1 MVIMVRLYLDMETHR
16 PEKKDA
22 FINERIIVVGL
33 IEDWT
38 PYRPESSATWN
49 GNKVRFV
56 YFTEWELGN
65 EERIITELYS
75 YLREVNKNRE
85 RGLIDF
91 VNVVGFNI
99 LRFDI
104 PLLVQKGVEHGMG
117 SLAELNVLWHNTYTV
132 DLFQTSLPFYS
143 MRFKGLNL
151 DLLVKWARN
160 KGINVP
166 EPYGSGSD
174 VAKWYEEGR
183 YDDIIKHLEIDLRIA
198 RIIDLNYRAVYES
211 LGGSSDAGSP

>member
-1 MVIMVRLYLDMETHR
+1 MRLYLDMETYR

-49 GNKVRFV
+49 GNEIRFL

-65 EERIITELYS
+65 EEKIVTELYS
-75 YLREVNKNRE
+75 YLREVNESRE
-85 RGLIDF
+85 KGLISF

-143 MRFKGLNL
+143 MKFKGLNL

-174 VAKWYEEGR
+174 VAKWYEERR

-198 RIIDLNYRAVYES
+198 RIVDLTYRAVYES
-211 LGGSSDAGSP
+211 LGGSSDAGPPW